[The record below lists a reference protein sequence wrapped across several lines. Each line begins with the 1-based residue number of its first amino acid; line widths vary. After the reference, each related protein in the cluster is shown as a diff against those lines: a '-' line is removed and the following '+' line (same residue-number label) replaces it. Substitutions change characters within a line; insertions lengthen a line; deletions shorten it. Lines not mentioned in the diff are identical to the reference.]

1 MRPQLGQELWDV
13 KEWELSRKLWLSG
26 LGNWS
31 NGGTCNLLSQEMWEE
46 DKLVSGVAE
55 YGYRNGQHEWLLVIW
70 ERDEEIDGPA

>member
-1 MRPQLGQELWDV
+1 MEG
-13 KEWELSRKLWLSG
+13 KG
-26 LGNWS
+26 
-31 NGGTCNLLSQEMWEE
+31 EE